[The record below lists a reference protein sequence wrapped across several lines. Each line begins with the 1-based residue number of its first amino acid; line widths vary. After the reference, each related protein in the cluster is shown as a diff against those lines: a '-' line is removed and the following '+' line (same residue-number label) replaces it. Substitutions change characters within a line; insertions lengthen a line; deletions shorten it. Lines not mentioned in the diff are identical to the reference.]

1 MAVINWVVVSNIFY
15 FHPYL
20 GKWSN
25 LTNIFQMGWNHQ
37 QIIIFRWCVKV
48 FLTTKPAVSTAGH
61 EGCFAACLESMD
73 LRMPKS
79 SWLNIEK
86 AWLGLGIPGR
96 VYKNRRQNYHRD
108 LKLSHHVKGDTF
120 KKKKNIIFLVKY
132 LCLDS
137 LAFSKRQ
144 KKGWLGGFFG
154 GMQPAAFSF
163 RPRVFFF
170 CPKNGELSQWL
181 CGWHPVWEGVGSK
194 FIFTYTFQKN

>member
-1 MAVINWVVVSNIFY
+1 MAVLNWVVVSNIFY

-96 VYKNRRQNYHRD
+96 VYKNHRQNYHRD

-120 KKKKNIIFLVKY
+120 KKKKHHFFGEISMFRFLGIFETAK
-132 LCLDS
+132 
-137 LAFSKRQ
+137 KRVA
-144 KKGWLGGFFG
+144 GFFG

-163 RPRVFFF
+163 RPRVFFL
-170 CPKNGELSQWL
+170 P
-181 CGWHPVWEGVGSK
+181 
-194 FIFTYTFQKN
+194 